1 MVAEDLRHLIG
12 TQLFLPDHSVTV
24 SIGVATLHPKEDWM
38 TWMQRSDDYLYR
50 AKSARRNQVMCM

>member
-1 MVAEDLRHLIG
+1 M
-12 TQLFLPDHSVTV
+12 TV

-50 AKSARRNQVMCM
+50 AKSAGRNQVMCM